1 MKLNLDQSA
10 EIVGVPRK
18 TLEDYYLLF
27 RTGKTFEF
35 DFKKEHKEKIGVLRA
50 FVKEKGKTQIIDK
63 KVDEKKFFRE
73 MRFEMLG

>member
-18 TLEDYYLLF
+18 TLEDYFLLF

-35 DFKKEHKEKIGVLRA
+35 DFKKERKERIGVLRC
-50 FVKEKGKTQIIDK
+50 FVRERGKKGMAVSK
-63 KVDEKKFFRE
+63 
-73 MRFEMLG
+73 

>member
-27 RTGKTFEF
+27 RTGKTFDF
-35 DFKKEHKEKIGVLRA
+35 DFKKEQKERIGVLRA
-50 FVKEKGKTQIIDK
+50 FVK
-63 KVDEKKFFRE
+63 
-73 MRFEMLG
+73 